1 MLPDR
6 PAAIQEAS
14 MSQRGVERTLGK
26 LITDDDFREWFFA
39 DPAAAT
45 IHIGVELTSAEVE
58 ALERIPRNLL
68 TDLCQ
73 RLDGRICRVYVPAA
87 PSRKETS

>member
-1 MLPDR
+1 MLQGCPGT
-6 PAAIQEAS
+6 IQEATC

-26 LITDDDFREWFFA
+26 LLTDEDFREAFFA

-58 ALERIPRNLL
+58 ALGRVPMKLL
-68 TDLCQ
+68 TDLSQ
-73 RLDGRICRVYVPAA
+73 RLDGRICRVHVPTASSKE
-87 PSRKETS
+87 PS